1 MFDNVNKIL
10 VLQGKFKNVKVVKY
24 NLNNKELLT
33 LIT

>member
-24 NLNNKELLT
+24 DLNNKELLT

>member
-24 NLNNKELLT
+24 DLNNKQLLT

>member
-24 NLNNKELLT
+24 DLNNKELLT
-33 LIT
+33 FIT